1 MPAWLHPRS
10 ALAVL
15 QGLCAWLTWSAFS
28 SSSAL
33 GDVCPFHQSTLVIL
47 SDVGDPGGV
56 GAVLALLL
64 WVPQRVQSQ
73 YGDLRCRGPHV
84 AMRGLSRWSP
94 SLQSRP
100 DGEVVQGHPR

>member
-28 SSSAL
+28 SSSAP
-33 GDVCPFHQSTLVIL
+33 GDVVPAHRSTV
-47 SDVGDPGGV
+47 VTRVGAGDPGGA

-84 AMRGLSRWSP
+84 AMRGLSR
-94 SLQSRP
+94 
-100 DGEVVQGHPR
+100 